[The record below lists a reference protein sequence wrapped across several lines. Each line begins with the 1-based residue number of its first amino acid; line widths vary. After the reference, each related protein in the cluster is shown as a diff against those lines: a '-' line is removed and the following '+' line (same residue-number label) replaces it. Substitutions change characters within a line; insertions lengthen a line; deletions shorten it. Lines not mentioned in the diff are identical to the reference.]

1 MGLGFLPS
9 ARKQFACCKLLGD
22 QTLAQVPAAKLFWQP
37 HSASNSI
44 AMIVKHLGGNIL
56 SRWTDFL
63 TADGEKAWR
72 DREAEFA
79 HDLTTPAEA
88 MAR

>member
-1 MGLGFLPS
+1 
-9 ARKQFACCKLLGD
+9 
-22 QTLAQVPAAKLFWQP
+22 
-37 HSASNSI
+37 
-44 AMIVKHLGGNIL
+44 MIVKHLGGNIL

-63 TADGEKAWR
+63 TADGEKTWR